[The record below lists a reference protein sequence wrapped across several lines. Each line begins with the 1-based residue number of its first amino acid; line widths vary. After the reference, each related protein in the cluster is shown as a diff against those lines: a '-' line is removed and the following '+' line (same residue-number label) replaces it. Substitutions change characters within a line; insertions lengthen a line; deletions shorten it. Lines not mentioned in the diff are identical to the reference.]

1 MHYKLSTKRT
11 NWRKRR
17 RKESPVKNKK
27 KNNERTSENS
37 FLLRI
42 GNKAALTAHVK
53 LSKLGVSK
61 ATGLD
66 TPHRSDLLQ
75 RTSSFST
82 SAGWDGCQALQGGH
96 TLPITWFTHG
106 LHSVLHVELGRKKC
120 LGTCIDFKGTGW
132 ACKFLPTLENLH

>member
-1 MHYKLSTKRT
+1 M
-11 NWRKRR
+11 
-17 RKESPVKNKK
+17 KEHLKTVFFCALEIKQ
-27 KNNERTSENS
+27 
-37 FLLRI
+37 LC
-42 GNKAALTAHVK
+42 KAF
-53 LSKLGVSK
+53 KLGVSK